1 MPLAINAAP
10 GDGSSLEQKVQQFAV
25 RTVAYILQQIFA
37 LSIHKTGVTRIYTL
51 KHVVFILGMQTAL
64 NLSTANL

>member
-1 MPLAINAAP
+1 MQHQV
-10 GDGSSLEQKVQQFAV
+10 STLEQKVQQFAV

-37 LSIHKTGVTRIYTL
+37 LATHKTGVIYIL